1 MGGVEWERPL
11 GVGLT
16 PSTLNHQEKPPRPAR
31 GRLETDLLFAWL
43 EDALGDPIVD
53 THEFLAA
60 VGRLAE
66 LLEHPTFSPKGVW
79 VKSASWVRISPSP
92 L

>member
-1 MGGVEWERPL
+1 MTTVL
-11 GVGLT
+11 KT
-16 PSTLNHQEKPPRPAR
+16 PPRPA
-31 GRLETDLLFAWL
+31 GSGPETELLFAWL

-66 LLEHPTFSPKGVW
+66 LLEHPTFSPTQPDFDALDADDTAGYLK
-79 VKSASWVRISPSP
+79 IS
-92 L
+92 LRQL

>member
-1 MGGVEWERPL
+1 MTTVLE
-11 GVGLT
+11 T
-16 PSTLNHQEKPPRPAR
+16 PPRPAL
-31 GRLETDLLFAWL
+31 GHPETELLFAWL

-53 THEFLAA
+53 THEFLTA

-66 LLEHPTFSPKGVW
+66 LLEHPTFSPTQPDFDALDDVDTAGY
-79 VKSASWVRISPSP
+79 SRMSLRQ

>member
-1 MGGVEWERPL
+1 MATVL
-11 GVGLT
+11 KT
-16 PSTLNHQEKPPRPAR
+16 PPRPAR
-31 GRLETDLLFAWL
+31 GPQETDLLFAWL
-43 EDALGDPIVD
+43 EDALSDPIVD

-66 LLEHPTFSPKGVW
+66 LLEHPAFSPKQPDFNAHPRRLNDDT
-79 VKSASWVRISPSP
+79 ASYSRTSFRQ

>member
-1 MGGVEWERPL
+1 MTTVLE
-11 GVGLT
+11 T
-16 PSTLNHQEKPPRPAR
+16 PPRPAIDHP
-31 GRLETDLLFAWL
+31 ETELLFAWL

-66 LLEHPTFSPKGVW
+66 LLEHPTFSPKQPDF
-79 VKSASWVRISPSP
+79 STFDA
-92 L
+92 